1 MGNVLKMDRQQML
14 HGLLQ
19 LGWSNRAIYRETGI
33 DRGTVSKYR
42 ALFQNQPKVP
52 TGSQEGVCQNRPK
65 VPADLPDVSIQNQPK
80 APTDSIRLPTTR
92 SKQILPFTESIWK
105 KFLQGLT
112 AQRIYQDLVE
122 DHAYQGSYDCIKRY
136 VRKLNKRTPK
146 HYDRLRTPPGKEA
159 QIDFSKAC
167 PVLKNGTYRKCWLF
181 KMTLTFSGHSY
192 EELVWKQDI
201 ETFIRCHENAFR
213 FFSGVPAT
221 IKLDNLKSGVL
232 QAHLYEPELNQ
243 VYLSFSKH
251 WDFIPNPCAPYKPEH
266 KGCVE
271 RNIGYTKSNALKGRK
286 FDSLE
291 EGNALLRHWNKR
303 WARTRIHGTTRTQV
317 WKLFIDT
324 EKPVLKPLAENS
336 FSIFKISQR
345 KVDVYGNIEVATNFY
360 SVPHKYIGQ
369 RLRVHYNNS
378 FVKIYDSNNTL
389 IASHRSNVGK
399 GKCITQPGHK
409 PSYKPETLEMAEAWL
424 CRDAKTIGRDCH
436 SLVYK
441 LLSGY
446 DPLSVRR
453 CRGILSLKKKYGA
466 EVLNNACRQALYD
479 RVYAYG
485 RVKSLCERFSSS
497 TKDIKK
503 ITQEHELIRSIDEYQ
518 NIIHERSC

>member
-1 MGNVLKMDRQQML
+1 MGNVLKMDRQQIL
-14 HGLLQ
+14 QGLLQ
-19 LGWSNRAIYRETGI
+19 LGWSDRAIQRETGI
-33 DRGTVSKYR
+33 NRETVSKYR
-42 ALFQNQPKVP
+42 KTF
-52 TGSQEGVCQNRPK
+52 QNRPK
-65 VPADLPDVSIQNQPK
+65 VPADSPGVTFQNQPK
-80 APTDSIRLPTTR
+80 APTDSIHLPFTR
-92 SKQILPFTESIWK
+92 SKQILPFTKAIWH
-105 KFLQGLT
+105 KFLQGLSS
-112 AQRIYQDLVE
+112 QRIYQDLIE
-122 DHAYQGSYDCIKRY
+122 EHDYKGSYDSVKRY
-136 VRKLNKRTPK
+136 IRKLHKRIPK

-159 QIDFSKAC
+159 QVDFSKAC
-167 PVLKNGTYRKCWLF
+167 PVLKNGKYRKCWLF

-213 FFSGVPAT
+213 FFGGVPET

-232 QAHLYEPELNQ
+232 LAHLYEPVLNP

-251 WDFIPNPCAPYKPEH
+251 WGFISNPCAPYKPEH

-324 EKPVLKPLAENS
+324 EQPVLKPIAENS
-336 FSIFKISQR
+336 FSIFNISQR
-345 KVDVYGNIEVATNFY
+345 KVDVYGHVEVATNFY

-369 RLRVHYNNS
+369 RLRIHYNNT
-378 FVKIYDSNNTL
+378 FIKIYDTDNAL
-389 IASHRSNVGK
+389 ITSHKSAVGK
-399 GKCITQPGHK
+399 GRSITQTGHK

-424 CRDAKTIGRDCH
+424 CRDAKNIGLDCH
-436 SLVYK
+436 ALVYK

-453 CRGILSLKKKYGA
+453 CRGILSLKKKYDT
-466 EVLNNACRQALYD
+466 VILNTACRQALYE
-479 RVYAYG
+479 RVYSYG
-485 RVKSLCERFSSS
+485 RVKSLCEYLSS
-497 TKDIKK
+497 TKQTTRK
-503 ITQEHELIRSIDEYQ
+503 ITQEHELIRSVNEYQ
-518 NIIHERSC
+518 HIILERSC

>member
-1 MGNVLKMDRQQML
+1 MGNVLKMDHRQIIQ
-14 HGLLQ
+14 GLIR
-19 LGWSNRAIYRETGI
+19 LGWTNRAIHRETGFHRDTI
-33 DRGTVSKYR
+33 SRYR
-42 ALFQNQPKVP
+42 KGFENVEQTPTDSIIENRPKVP
-52 TGSQEGVCQNRPK
+52 TDFQVDLFQNRPK
-65 VPADLPDVSIQNQPK
+65 VPADSIQ
-80 APTDSIRLPTTR
+80 LPTTK
-92 SKQILPFTESIWK
+92 SAQIVSFIEIISK
-105 KFLQGLT
+105 KFLQGFT
-112 AQRIYQDLVE
+112 AQRIYQDLVD
-122 DHAYQGSYDCIKRY
+122 DHGFCGSYDSVKRY
-136 VRKLNKRTPK
+136 ARKLRKRVPK
-146 HYDRLRTPPGKEA
+146 HYDHLRTPPGKEV
-159 QIDFSKAC
+159 QVDFSKAC

-201 ETFIRCHENAFR
+201 ETFIRCHEKAFR
-213 FFSGVPAT
+213 SFGGVPQT

-251 WDFIPNPCAPYKPEH
+251 WSFIPNPCAPYKPEH
-266 KGCVE
+266 KGKVE
-271 RNIGYTKSNALKGRK
+271 RDIGYTKSNALKGRK

-291 EGNALLRHWNKR
+291 EGNALLRNWNKR

-324 EKPVLKPLAENS
+324 EKPVLKPLAEQS

-345 KVDVYGNIEVATNFY
+345 KVDVYGHIEVATNFY

-369 RLRVHYNNS
+369 RLRVHYNNT
-378 FVKIYDSNNTL
+378 FVKVYDSNNTL

-424 CRDAKTIGRDCH
+424 CRDAKIVGPDCH
-436 SLVYK
+436 TLVYK
-441 LLSGY
+441 ILSGY

-453 CRGILSLKKKYGA
+453 CRGIISLKKKYSSDI
-466 EVLNNACRQALYD
+466 LNNACRQALYEQG
-479 RVYAYG
+479 YSYG
-485 RVKSLCERFSSS
+485 RVKSLCEYFSSPG
-497 TKDIKK
+497 KAVKK
-503 ITQEHELIRSIDEYQ
+503 ITQEHELIRSINEYQ